1 MKILQE
7 VTDWADYA
15 AHNHIYFADDSKSK
29 IYAYIKQGSDVVF
42 EFNLPVKFDTR
53 GRKFKPIGS
62 NIWNFTPQDQ
72 LQPEGKTWQVQGSK
86 EVYTVSQDDVGN
98 MSCSC
103 PGFKFRGKC
112 RHIVDV
118 LAQTK

>member
-7 VTDWADYA
+7 VTDWAGYA

-53 GRKFKPIGS
+53 GRKFKPTP
-62 NIWNFTPQDQ
+62 NIWDFSPKEDLSMTN
-72 LQPEGKTWQVQGSK
+72 KSWVVKGSK
-86 EVYTVSQDDVGN
+86 GDSYTVLEENGKY
-98 MSCSC
+98 SCSC
-103 PGFKFRGKC
+103 SGFTFRGKC
-112 RHIVDV
+112 RHIIDI
-118 LAQTK
+118 ANQTK